1 MFDFKYRFQWRQVYN
16 HLPTMLDGA
25 WVSFYTA
32 LLSMAVGIVI
42 ALTLLAMRR
51 SQSRPL
57 KAIAGTWVSIAR
69 NTPSLLQIYFLYF
82 GLGACG
88 INVSSWAALLAGVTF
103 NNAGYLTENFRGGLN
118 AVPDNQTRAARSLG
132 MTAYQAYTLIVIPQ
146 LLRIVF
152 YPITNQMIWALL
164 MTSLGVVV
172 GLNNDLMGVTKS
184 LTDLSFRTFEYFA
197 VAALIYYILAKLT
210 FGVAR
215 IAGWKLFR
223 Y

>member
-1 MFDFKYRFQWRQVYN
+1 MFKYRFQWRQVYEN
-16 HLPTMLDGA
+16 LPVMLDGA
-25 WVSFYTA
+25 WVTLYTA
-32 LLSMAVGIVI
+32 LLSMVIGIVI
-42 ALTLLAMRR
+42 ALGLLAMRR
-51 SQSRPL
+51 SQILALRAVAAS
-57 KAIAGTWVSIAR
+57 WVSVAR

-82 GLGACG
+82 GLGAFG
-88 INVSSWAALLAGVTF
+88 VNISSWGALFVGIIF

-118 AVPDNQTRAARSLG
+118 AVPETQTRAARSLG
-132 MTAYQAYTLIVIPQ
+132 MNAFQAYTLVVVPQ

-172 GLNNDLMGVTKS
+172 GLSDDLMGVTKA
-184 LTDLSFRTFEYFA
+184 LTDLSYRTFEYFA
-197 VAALIYYILAKLT
+197 VAAVIYYLLAKIM

-215 IAGWKLFR
+215 VAGWKLFR